1 METVPQA
8 LTDAQVLDEEG
19 QPHPLGELWHN
30 RPAVI
35 LFVRHFG

>member
-1 METVPQA
+1 M
-8 LTDAQVLDEEG
+8 DAQVEALGDATVLDVDGGSHKLREFFAS
-19 QPHPLGELWHN
+19 

>member
-1 METVPQA
+1 METAPQA
-8 LTDAQVLDEEG
+8 LTDAQVLDEQS
-19 QPHPLGELWHN
+19 QPHSLGELWRT